1 MPLDAKSLLAL
12 FRVTVNDVDISPIL
26 APRLQ
31 SLRIRDA
38 AGQTSDTAE
47 ITLDD
52 AGGRIVLP
60 KAKAQMKVE
69 LCDRKGFGLVFEG
82 RVDEVRSKGSRSGG
96 RVLTISAKGADLLGR
111 AKQIQERHFDDTTI
125 GEALKRA
132 GDAAGVGDVRVD
144 PELAAIHRS
153 YLAMEG
159 ESFLA
164 FGQRLARE
172 LGGSFKV
179 VGDRAM
185 LVKRNGGTSASGR
198 QLAGVTARYGDNL
211 LDWDLAPFVSRP
223 RHRRARVRHYDPA
236 AARLHEQTA
245 EVADDSTDADMIVR
259 YTAADAASASDQ
271 AKASAGEVE
280 RAGGSGT
287 VSIECDTSAK
297 PEAVCTVIGAR
308 DGIDGDYRID
318 AVEHQVDKSE
328 GSTTRLDLGQPH
340 GKAGEDSRVGK
351 TGHLK
356 KIHFAE

>member
-12 FRVTVNDVDISPIL
+12 FRVTVNGADISPAL

-31 SLRIRDA
+31 QLRTRVA
-38 AGQTSDTAE
+38 AGQTSDTAD

-52 AGGRIVLP
+52 AGGLIVLP
-60 KAKAQMKVE
+60 KAKALMRVE
-69 LCDRKGFGLVFEG
+69 LCDRKGFGMVFEG
-82 RVDEVRSKGSRSGG
+82 RVDEVRSKGTRSGG
-96 RVLTISAKGADLLGR
+96 RILTISAKGADLLGR
-111 AKQIQERHFDDTTI
+111 AKQLQERHFDNSTI
-125 GEALKRA
+125 GEALRQA
-132 GDAAGVGDVRVD
+132 GQAAGVSDVRVD
-144 PELAAIHRS
+144 PDLSAITRD

-172 LGGSFKV
+172 VGGSFKV

-185 LVKRNGGTSASGR
+185 LVKRNGGVSASGR
-198 QLAGVTARYGDNL
+198 PLAGVTARFGDNL

-223 RHRRARVRHYDPA
+223 RHRRARARHYDRQT
-236 AARLHEQTA
+236 ARLREQSA
-245 EVADDSTDADMIVR
+245 EIDDESTDADMIVR
-259 YTAADAASASDQ
+259 YTAADQASAGDQ
-271 AKASAGEVE
+271 ANASAGEIS

-287 VSIECDTSAK
+287 ISMECDTSAM
-297 PEAVCTVIGAR
+297 PEAICTVVGTR

-328 GSTTRLDLGQPH
+328 GSTTRLELGQPH
-340 GKAGEDSRVGK
+340 GKAGKDRRVSK

-356 KIHFAE
+356 TLSFEE